1 MQLSMAKILKST
13 ILKMNKDIDVN
24 KRAEQAVA
32 YFKQGYNCAQSVYMA
47 YADLFDLDVNLAA
60 KIIAPLGGGM
70 GRLREVCGAVS
81 GMFLVAGLKHPA
93 DNPTDHEAKTRNYAA
108 VQRLAEKFKQE
119 NGSIV
124 CRELL
129 GLAVRKEDPTPEPR
143 TDAYYKRRPCAEY
156 VRIAATLAGE
166 ELNENA

>member
-124 CRELL
+124 CRDLL
-129 GLAVRKEDPTPEPR
+129 GLNVKKEDPTPEPR
-143 TDAYYKRRPCAEY
+143 TEAYYKKRPCAEY
-156 VRIAATLAGE
+156 VRIAATIVGE
-166 ELNENA
+166 EIFS

>member
-1 MQLSMAKILKST
+1 ME
-13 ILKMNKDIDVN
+13 
-24 KRAEQAVA
+24 KREIEQRSEQAVA

-47 YADLFDLDVNLAA
+47 YADVFGMDKDLAA
-60 KIIAPLGGGM
+60 RIIAPLGGGM

-81 GMFLVAGLKHPA
+81 GMFLVAGLKSPA
-93 DNPTDHEAKTRNYAA
+93 DNRADHDAKTRNYAA
-108 VQRLAEKFKQE
+108 VQRLAEKFRQQ

-129 GLAVRKEDPTPEPR
+129 GLAVRKDDPTPEPR

-166 ELNENA
+166 ELNENV

>member
-1 MQLSMAKILKST
+1 ME
-13 ILKMNKDIDVN
+13 
-24 KRAEQAVA
+24 KREIEQRSEQAVA

-47 YADLFDLDVNLAA
+47 YADVFGMDKDLAA
-60 KIIAPLGGGM
+60 RIIAPLGGGM

-81 GMFLVAGLKHPA
+81 GMFLVAGLKYPA
-93 DNPTDHEAKTRNYAA
+93 DNPTDHDAKTRNYAA
-108 VQRLAEKFKQE
+108 VQRLAEKFRQQ

-129 GLAVRKEDPTPEPR
+129 GLAVRKDDPTPEPR
-143 TDAYYKRRPCAEY
+143 TDAYYKRRPCTEY

-166 ELNENA
+166 ELNENV

>member
-1 MQLSMAKILKST
+1 MQHSMAKILKST
-13 ILKMNKDIDVN
+13 TLKMNKEIDVN

-93 DNPTDHEAKTRNYAA
+93 DNPNDQEAKKQNYAA

-124 CRELL
+124 CRDLL
-129 GLAVRKEDPTPEPR
+129 GLNVKKEDPTPEPR
-143 TDAYYKRRPCAEY
+143 TEAYYKKRPCAEY
-156 VRIAATLAGE
+156 VRIAATIVGE
-166 ELNENA
+166 EIFS

>member
-1 MQLSMAKILKST
+1 ME
-13 ILKMNKDIDVN
+13 
-24 KRAEQAVA
+24 KREIEQRSEQAVA

-47 YADLFDLDVNLAA
+47 YADVFGMDKDLAA
-60 KIIAPLGGGM
+60 RIIAPLGGGM

-93 DNPTDHEAKTRNYAA
+93 DNPADHDAKTRNYAA
-108 VQRLAEKFKQE
+108 VQRLAEKFRQQ

-129 GLAVRKEDPTPEPR
+129 GLAVRKDDPTPEPR

-166 ELNENA
+166 ELNENV

>member
-1 MQLSMAKILKST
+1 MEKTEIEQRS
-13 ILKMNKDIDVN
+13 
-24 KRAEQAVA
+24 EQAVA

-47 YADLFDLDVNLAA
+47 YADVFGMDKDLAA
-60 KIIAPLGGGM
+60 RIIAPLGGGM

-81 GMFLVAGLKHPA
+81 GMFLVAGLKYPA
-93 DNPTDHEAKTRNYAA
+93 DNPADHDAKTSNYAA
-108 VQRLAEKFKQE
+108 VQRLAEKFRQQ

-129 GLAVRKEDPTPEPR
+129 GLAVRKDDPTPEPR

-166 ELNENA
+166 ELNENV

>member
-1 MQLSMAKILKST
+1 ME
-13 ILKMNKDIDVN
+13 
-24 KRAEQAVA
+24 KREIEQRSEQAVA

-47 YADLFDLDVNLAA
+47 YADVFGMDKDLAA
-60 KIIAPLGGGM
+60 RIIAPLGGGM

-81 GMFLVAGLKHPA
+81 GMFLVAGLKYPA
-93 DNPTDHEAKTRNYAA
+93 DNPADHDAKTRNYAA
-108 VQRLAEKFKQE
+108 VQRLAEKFRQQ

-129 GLAVRKEDPTPEPR
+129 GLAVRKDDPTPEPR

-166 ELNENA
+166 ELNENV

>member
-108 VQRLAEKFKQE
+108 VQRLA
-119 NGSIV
+119 
-124 CRELL
+124 
-129 GLAVRKEDPTPEPR
+129 
-143 TDAYYKRRPCAEY
+143 
-156 VRIAATLAGE
+156 
-166 ELNENA
+166 

>member
-1 MQLSMAKILKST
+1 MEKKEIE
-13 ILKMNKDIDVN
+13 
-24 KRAEQAVA
+24 KRSEQAVA
-32 YFKQGYNCAQSVYMA
+32 YFKQGYNCAQSVYMP
-47 YADLFDLDVNLAA
+47 YADVFGMDKDLAA
-60 KIIAPLGGGM
+60 RIIAPLGGGM

-81 GMFLVAGLKHPA
+81 GMFLVAGLKYPA
-93 DNPTDHEAKTRNYAA
+93 DNPADHDAKTSNYAA
-108 VQRLAEKFKQE
+108 VQRLAETFRQQ

-129 GLAVRKEDPTPEPR
+129 GLAVRKDDPTPEPR

-166 ELNENA
+166 ELNENV

>member
-1 MQLSMAKILKST
+1 MEKKEIE
-13 ILKMNKDIDVN
+13 
-24 KRAEQAVA
+24 KRSEQAVA

-47 YADLFDLDVNLAA
+47 YADVFGMDKDLAA
-60 KIIAPLGGGM
+60 RIIAPLGGGM

-93 DNPTDHEAKTRNYAA
+93 DNPADHDAKTRNYAA
-108 VQRLAEKFKQE
+108 VQRLAEKFRQQ

-129 GLAVRKEDPTPEPR
+129 GLAVRKDDPTPEPR

-166 ELNENA
+166 ELNENV